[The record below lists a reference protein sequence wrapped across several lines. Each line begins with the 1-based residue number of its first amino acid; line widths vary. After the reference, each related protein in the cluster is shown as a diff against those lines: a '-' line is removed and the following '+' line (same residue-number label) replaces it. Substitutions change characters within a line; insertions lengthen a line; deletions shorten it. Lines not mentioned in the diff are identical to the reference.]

1 MAVIS
6 DPVTSVSTLLTNSWT
21 ASNTDNTTPTISDSW
36 DLGKKNLNRG
46 DVIRLYEVAGTHT
59 PNSFGSGLDKGSWRI
74 SIDIST
80 KVSRSRLRKLYGEV
94 LRLLRANKSSPF
106 TDYQLVSPTSR
117 VDQTDK
123 LNRWYR
129 YVLDCEVISY
139 EATYW

>member
-6 DPVTSVSTLLTNSWT
+6 DPVSSVRTLLTSNWS
-21 ASNTDNTTPTISDSW
+21 SGNTDDTTPTISDSW

-46 DVIRLYEVAGTHT
+46 DVIRLYEVAGTHE
-59 PNSFGSGLDKGSWRI
+59 PNAFGSGLDKGSWRI

-80 KVSRSRLRKLYGEV
+80 KSSRSRLRKLYGEV
-94 LRLLRANKSSPF
+94 LRLLRANKTDPF
-106 TDYQLVSPTSR
+106 TDYQMVYPTSR

-129 YVLDCEVISY
+129 YVLDCEVVSY
-139 EATYW
+139 EVT

>member
-1 MAVIS
+1 MAVIA
-6 DPVTSVSTLLTNSWT
+6 DPVTSVSTLLSNNWVSG
-21 ASNTDNTTPTISDSW
+21 NTDNTTPTISDSW

-59 PNSFGSGLDKGSWRI
+59 PNTLGTNLDKGSWRI

-80 KVSRSRLRKLYGEV
+80 KTSRSRLRKLYGEV
-94 LRLLRANKSSPF
+94 VRLLRANKSGPF
-106 TDYQLVSPTSR
+106 TDYELLYPTSR
-117 VDQTDK
+117 IDQTDK

-139 EATYW
+139 EVT

>member
-6 DPVTSVSTLLTNSWT
+6 DPVTSVRTLLSGNWN
-21 ASNTDNTTPTISDSW
+21 ASNTDDTTPTISDSW

-46 DVIRLYEVAGTHT
+46 DVIRLYEVAGTHN
-59 PNSFGSGLDKGSWRI
+59 PNGFGTNLDKGVWRV

-80 KVSRSRLRKLYGEV
+80 KASRSRLRKLYGEV
-94 LRLLRANKSSPF
+94 LRLLRANKSNPF
-106 TDYQLVSPTSR
+106 TDYDLIAPTSR

-129 YVLDCEVISY
+129 YVLDCEVTSY
-139 EATYW
+139 EVT